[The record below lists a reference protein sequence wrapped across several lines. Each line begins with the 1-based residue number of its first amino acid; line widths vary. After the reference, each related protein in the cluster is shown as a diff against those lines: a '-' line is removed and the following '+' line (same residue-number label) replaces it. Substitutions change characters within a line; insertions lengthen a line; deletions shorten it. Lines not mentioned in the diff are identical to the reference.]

1 MYKDFGSVIVGSSI
15 SCEMTIINNNDCP
28 LDYELFIKQTS
39 DEALSNKSLL
49 DVCVLEFE
57 TPIGHVEAR
66 SRQIVRCRLRPTRL
80 ITYQFTI
87 EYKITYPEDK
97 TSEENET
104 AFNPTSPKSTQE
116 TLCYM
121 TANGVYPKLK
131 INDIKC
137 VGAASSLSQD
147 YFWKLLS
154 INQ

>member
-15 SCEMTIINNNDCP
+15 SSEITIINNNDCP

-39 DEALSNKSLL
+39 DEAMSNKSMTGI
-49 DVCVLEFE
+49 CVLEIE
-57 TPIGHVEAR
+57 APIGQVEAR
-66 SRQIVRCRLRPTRL
+66 SRQTVRCRLRPTRL
-80 ITYQFTI
+80 ITYQFTV
-87 EYKITYPEDK
+87 EYKIIYPEDK
-97 TSEENET
+97 AIENDS
-104 AFNPTSPKSTQE
+104 AFNPTSPKSVQE